1 MAVKQPYVV
10 LKQERGYSRHLGT
23 EYVKITFLGIKDRQ
37 EYHTYVDT
45 PNHNYKNWE
54 HIIRNPRHGFVVR
67 NLKTK
72 THKGKTLINA
82 DSKPIIDWED
92 VDDEEIMRQVAE
104 IWAEEDLKSDSDRFR
119 DLFE

>member
-10 LKQERGYSRHLGT
+10 LKQEAGFSRHLGT
-23 EYVKITFLGIKDRQ
+23 EYVKITFLGIKDRK
-37 EYHTYVDT
+37 EYITYVDT

-72 THKGKTLINA
+72 THKGHELVNA
-82 DSKPIIDWED
+82 DSRPIIEIED
-92 VDDEEIMRQVAE
+92 TDDVEIMRQVAE
-104 IWAEEDLKSDSDRFR
+104 IWAEEDLKANSDRFR
-119 DLFE
+119 DMFE

>member
-1 MAVKQPYVV
+1 MKQPYVI
-10 LKQERGYSRHLGT
+10 LKQEWGRSRHLGT

-37 EYHTYVDT
+37 EYVTYVDS
-45 PNHNYKNWE
+45 PNHNYKNWS
-54 HIIRNPRHGFVVR
+54 HIINNPTHGFVVR

-72 THKGKTLINA
+72 EHKGRTLISA

-92 VDDEEIMRQVAE
+92 TDDVEIMRQVSE
-104 IWAEEDLKSDSDRFR
+104 IWAEEDLKNDSDKFR

>member
-1 MAVKQPYVV
+1 MKQPYVV
-10 LKQERGYSRHLGT
+10 LKQERGFSRHLGT
-23 EYVKITFLGIKDRQ
+23 EYVKITFLGVKDRE

-54 HIIRNPRHGFVVR
+54 HIIRNPKHGFVVR
-67 NLKTK
+67 NLRTK
-72 THKGKTLINA
+72 THKGKTLIDA

-92 VDDEEIMRQVAE
+92 VDDLEIMRQVSE
-104 IWAEEDLKSDSDRFR
+104 IWAEEDQKADSDRFR

>member
-1 MAVKQPYVV
+1 MAVKQPYVI
-10 LKQERGYSRHLGT
+10 LKQEWGRSKHLGT

-45 PNHNYKNWE
+45 PNHNYKNWS
-54 HIIRNPRHGFVVR
+54 HIINNPTHGFVVR

-72 THKGKTLINA
+72 THKGKTLIDA
-82 DSKPIIDWED
+82 DSRPIIDWED
-92 VDDEEIMRQVAE
+92 NDDDEIMRQVSE
-104 IWAEEDLKSDSDRFR
+104 IWAEEDLREGSDRFR